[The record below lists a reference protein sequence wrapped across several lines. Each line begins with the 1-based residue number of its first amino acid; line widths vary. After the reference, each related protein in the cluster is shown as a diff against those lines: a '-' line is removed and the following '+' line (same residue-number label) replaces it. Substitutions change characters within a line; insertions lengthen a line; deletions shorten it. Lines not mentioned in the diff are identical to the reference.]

1 MIKQVKDLSV
11 SGKRVLVRV
20 DFNVPMASDGTI
32 SDDTRI
38 RAAIPTIQLLSSMGA
53 KVILMSHLGRPKGK
67 TTSCTLAPCGRRLG
81 ELMGKEVVFVPD
93 CIGDQP
99 LAAIGKMKD
108 GDVILL
114 ENLRFYDAEEHPE
127 KDPEFVKKLAA
138 LGDVYVN
145 DAFGTAHRAHAS
157 TALIAS
163 FFPKARAAGLLMM
176 KEVHALRDSL
186 MQPKRPFLAIIGG
199 AKISTKLGILKSLIE
214 NADYL
219 LLGGAMTFTFMKAL
233 NLPTG
238 ESPVEDEM
246 VKEAASVVKKAQ
258 ELGKQLVLPVDLR
271 VADHF
276 SNDAASKV
284 VLLKDGIPNG
294 FQGLDIGPQTI
305 EKWKPI
311 IESAKTIF
319 WNGPVG
325 VFEFSNFAIGT
336 DQIALLVAENRDAF
350 SVVGGGDSIAALGKA
365 GLADRISHISTG
377 GGASLEFIENAT
389 LPGLD
394 ALEEI

>member
-67 TTSCTLAPCGRRLG
+67 TMSCTLAPCGKRLA

-163 FFPKARAAGLLMM
+163 FFPKMRAAGLLMM

-238 ESPVEDEM
+238 DSPVEEEM

-305 EKWKPI
+305 EKWKTI

-350 SVVGGGDSIAALGKA
+350 SVVGGGDSVAALEKA

-377 GGASLEFIENAT
+377 GGASLEFIENET